1 MKKLNS
7 LQTNAEVLEQIRRSR
22 GRLARNNLPEM
33 RSFTERAGVKVSSS
47 KSFFFYLCTWPSQM
61 DVICVLFYRRF
72 IIEALT
78 FIHKVK
84 YEVNGLSLSFIPLLV
99 TLFYF
104 HAVIGCLLARI
115 HCLQNFGAGKGRAV
129 WVSFC

>member
-104 HAVIGCLLARI
+104 HAVTGC
-115 HCLQNFGAGKGRAV
+115 FVGAHSLFTKFRCG
-129 WVSFC
+129 